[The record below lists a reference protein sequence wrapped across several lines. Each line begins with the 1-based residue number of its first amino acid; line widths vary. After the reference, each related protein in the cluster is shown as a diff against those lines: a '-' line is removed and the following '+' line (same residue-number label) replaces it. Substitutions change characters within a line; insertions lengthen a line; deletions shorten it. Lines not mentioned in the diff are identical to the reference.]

1 MTDVM
6 GKAVSEEN
14 TGEKNDRRLALAE
27 MLNDM
32 DDELLAEAA
41 RPRRNRK
48 AVFMRT
54 VLLAAVLGL
63 LLACSGLALAVADLS
78 RANSEFY
85 LRALSPADLAVGE
98 NIELAFDG
106 LKSDDMLTQYVAINS
121 LLDAYNDPAERKR
134 AVKALTPFLTDP
146 EPKLAQ
152 AAAFV
157 LDILQEKFEN
167 PYLDMAQGGSPKPY
181 LARLSDGSIMFA
193 DFPEYSDYGSNN
205 RLWRLSPDGDLSP
218 YMSFGGA
225 MDYIGGLL
233 PSPDG
238 KLLAVELNSYK
249 SSFIVVVDV
258 IEGYVSPE
266 LIDTARIR
274 WGVLHDRPV
283 QQRIDYENYS
293 GYSDLRWLDND
304 TLAFDGYLGYNGAE
318 FVDQVAVEYTYTH
331 DNSDPTQGMV
341 LTPLE

>member
-6 GKAVSEEN
+6 GKAVSENDWNDEQ
-14 TGEKNDRRLALAE
+14 KNDRRLALAE
-27 MLNDM
+27 MLNDI
-32 DDELLAEAA
+32 DEELLAEAA
-41 RPRRNRK
+41 RSRQNRK
-48 AVFMRT
+48 AALVRT

-63 LLACSGLALAVADLS
+63 LLACSGLALAVSDLS

-98 NIELAFDG
+98 NIELAFEG
-106 LKSDDMLTQYVAINS
+106 LKSGDMLTQYVAINS

-134 AVKALTPFLTDP
+134 AIKAITPFLNDP
-146 EPKLAQ
+146 EPKLAE

-157 LDILQEKFEN
+157 LDILQEKF
-167 PYLDMAQGGSPKPY
+167 ASPY
-181 LARLSDGSIMFA
+181 LAHLADGSIVFA
-193 DFPEYSDYGSNN
+193 DFPDYSDYGSNN
-205 RLWRLSPDGDLSP
+205 QLWRLSPDGELARYTGFD
-218 YMSFGGA
+218 GA
-225 MDYIGGLL
+225 MNYIGGLL

-249 SSFIVVVDV
+249 SSFIVVVDA

-266 LIDTARIR
+266 VVDTARIR

-304 TLAFDGYLGYNGAE
+304 TLAFDGWLGYNGAE
-318 FVDQVAVEYTYTH
+318 FVDHVAVTYTYTR
-331 DNSDPTQGMV
+331 DNADPAQGMT
-341 LTPLE
+341 LTPIE